1 MDEPRS
7 VSKATFGCLK
17 FSLMVLFAV
26 TANLAV
32 ICLAS
37 AWGTRVQ
44 PGWMGGLAVLYMVL
58 SHVAADKILKLFGL
72 SRSGKVVEVRSRSPF
87 ESDDDAQSG
96 DIAEARLSS
105 GMITFLLIGLPVMG
119 LFLLA
124 SPLVIGEEAGVMRW
138 LGLGMG
144 VFFMVGFVH
153 VLRDRKNPQAR
164 ADAEGVTGYPSPRAM
179 RRVFVHWSDV
189 LTCEIQ
195 TIYDTFGKPGLLRPI
210 LRGHNSEN
218 LMELNLLQT
227 PMAEQERVVKF
238 IKARLPKPQVDPW
251 EV

>member
-1 MDEPRS
+1 MDDPRT

-17 FSLMVLFAV
+17 ISLMILFALA
-26 TANLAV
+26 ANVAV
-32 ICLAS
+32 ICLS
-37 AWGTRVQ
+37 RAWDVRFQ
-44 PGWMGGLAVLYMVL
+44 PSWMGGLTMLYMVL
-58 SHVAADKILKLFGL
+58 SHIAADKTLKLLGL
-72 SRSGKVVEVRSRSPF
+72 SRSGRVVEVRSRSPF
-87 ESDDDAQSG
+87 DSDDDAPLD

-124 SPLVIGEEAGVMRW
+124 SPLFMGEEEGVIRW

-144 VFFMVGFVH
+144 AFFLVCFVH
-153 VLRDRKNPQAR
+153 VLWDRKNPQAR
-164 ADAEGVTGYPSPRAM
+164 ADAEGVTGYPSPRAV
-179 RRVFVHWSDV
+179 RRMFVPWSDV

-195 TIYDTFGKPGLLRPI
+195 TIYDTFGKPVLLRPI
-210 LRGHNSEN
+210 LRGHNGET

-227 PMAEQERVVKF
+227 PIAEQERVVKF
-238 IKARLPKPQVDPW
+238 IKARLPKTHVDPW

>member
-1 MDEPRS
+1 MDKPRT
-7 VSKATFGCLK
+7 VSKTTFGCLT

-26 TANLAV
+26 TANVAV
-32 ICLAS
+32 ICLS
-37 AWGTRVQ
+37 NAWGFRSQ
-44 PGWMGGLAVLYMVL
+44 PGWMGGLTILYMVL

-87 ESDDDAQSG
+87 GSDDDAPLG
-96 DIAEARLSS
+96 DVAEARLTN
-105 GMITFLLIGLPVMG
+105 GMITFLMIGLPLMG

-124 SPLVIGEEAGVMRW
+124 APMVMGEEAGLIRW

-144 VFFMVGFVH
+144 AFFLVGFVH
-153 VLRDRKNPQAR
+153 LLWDRKNPQAR

-179 RRVFVHWSDV
+179 RRVFVPWSDV

-195 TIYDTFGKPGLLRPI
+195 TIYDTFGKPVLLRPI
-210 LRGHNSEN
+210 LRGHNGET

-227 PMAEQERVVKF
+227 PMVEQERVVKF